1 MNAQKKETEEITQI
15 TESLSN
21 NPTPKKRS
29 KSLSRIVKPILI
41 VSLAVLCLTGGI
53 VLHKIHAFEK
63 KHLNQKITHS
73 LKQERPFSLKM
84 SQTSTPQK
92 PINLFNTPSQ
102 NEMGNTPLP
111 QSEDNV
117 LSLTNPTNEIKT
129 EENTVTETITEEQN
143 TPKEQPTLPQ
153 EENKNTKMDGFS
165 LSDALLFKEHFLTEE
180 NCYEDYQKLLNVSNK
195 TFLANDV
202 LNNLSP
208 YCLSNQS
215 AIKNV
220 RSAFLKNKKKAL
232 IVYYKEN
239 NPSWIAYLKAIPAS
253 LIEIR
258 KINPTKNNPK
268 DILYSAQNEIDS
280 QNISKAIDLI
290 TKLPLTMQQKMTD
303 FYREAAIY
311 NRAKNSIDQLILSFE
326 VKGE

>member
-1 MNAQKKETEEITQI
+1 MNARKKETDEINQM

-21 NPTPKKRS
+21 NKPTKARS
-29 KSLSRIVKPILI
+29 KSLSRNIKPILI
-41 VSLAVLCLTGGI
+41 TILAVLCLTGGI

-63 KHLNQKITHS
+63 QYTNQKTNHIYKKEKKPQLNLSQNQNTH
-73 LKQERPFSLKM
+73 KQIK
-84 SQTSTPQK
+84 
-92 PINLFNTPSQ
+92 LFDQTPSPI
-102 NEMGNTPLP
+102 ENTPLAID
-111 QSEDNV
+111 QKSDKNLLTTKTSTEDQHIETKTSETPLIN
-117 LSLTNPTNEIKT
+117 LNE
-129 EENTVTETITEEQN
+129 ET
-143 TPKEQPTLPQ
+143 
-153 EENKNTKMDGFS
+153 KNAQLIGFS
-165 LSDALLFKEHFLTEE
+165 LADALLFKEHFLTEE
-180 NCYEDYQKLLNVSNK
+180 SCYEDYQKLLNASNK
-195 TFLANDV
+195 SNLENDV

-220 RSAFLKNKKKAL
+220 QDAFLKNKKKAL

-258 KINPTKNNPK
+258 KINPTENTPK
-268 DILYSAQNEIDS
+268 DILYKAQNEIDS
-280 QNISKAIDLI
+280 QNISKSIDLI
-290 TKLPLTMQQKMTD
+290 TKLPLSMQQKMTD